1 MNLHLEALQPS
12 LQQSGALP
20 PLLGL
25 LLLSVSPTVV
35 LVVHGRLERLGGLRG
50 VGVTD
55 VSDVTDV
62 VDARHLTDRPR
73 RSRRSRCAGSDAGTV
88 LRVPKGRHTPA
99 PAVTSS
105 LHKSVHVI
113 NNRSEAVKGI

>member
-1 MNLHLEALQPS
+1 MNLHLEAHQPS

-55 VSDVTDV
+55 VG
-62 VDARHLTDRPR
+62 DARHLTDRPR

-113 NNRSEAVKGI
+113 NNRSEAVKGMRE